1 MKKKILLICVCL
13 AVLAAILKFVELKQ
27 WHKDIL
33 FDDYVSIRGYVDY
46 NIDVDINDHEK
57 VQEIVDYINS
67 MHKREVS
74 WNYNSKSP
82 ETILWLTNSDGEEE
96 DIHIFGPC
104 LIYGGKLYRISFNKF
119 YRDLPKILSE

>member
-13 AVLAAILKFVELKQ
+13 VVLVAILKCVELKQ

-33 FDDYVSIRGYVDY
+33 FDDYISIRGFVDQ
-46 NIDVDINDHEK
+46 DRFETNDTEK
-57 VQEIVDYINS
+57 IQEIVDYINS

-82 ETILWLTNSDGEEE
+82 ETVLWLTNIDGKEEE
-96 DIHIFGPC
+96 LVIFGPC
-104 LIYGGKLYRISFNKF
+104 LIYGGKLYRISFDKF
-119 YRDLPKILSE
+119 YRDLPKIVTE